1 MTATESEIEG
11 THVKMKTVK
20 QIYKK
25 KTLIGVF
32 DGNNGDLNGPQP
44 SSGAEL
50 RAFIVSGY
58 RNDSR

>member
-32 DGNNGDLNGPQP
+32 DGNNGNLNGPQP

-50 RAFIVSGY
+50 HAFIVSGY
-58 RNDSR
+58 QYDSR